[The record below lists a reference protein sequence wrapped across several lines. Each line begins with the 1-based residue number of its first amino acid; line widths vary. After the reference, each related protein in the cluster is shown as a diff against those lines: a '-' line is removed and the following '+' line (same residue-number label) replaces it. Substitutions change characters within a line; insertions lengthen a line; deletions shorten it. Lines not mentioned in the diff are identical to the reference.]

1 MKIEPLQVS
10 KVIQQ
15 NFSHLMTDFYEMQTE
30 YMASLN
36 FIYEDLDASLVAM
49 VITNDIYKNVYQ
61 NGAHQ
66 NTSIKFFYEA
76 DHFSTPISSLK
87 I

>member
-61 NGAHQ
+61 NGAQQ
-66 NTSIKFFYEA
+66 NTSINF
-76 DHFSTPISSLK
+76 L
-87 I
+87 

>member
-1 MKIEPLQVS
+1 MNIAPLPVS
-10 KVIQQ
+10 EVIQQ
-15 NFSHLMTDFYEMQTE
+15 YFSHLMTDFYEMQTE

-36 FIYEDLDASLVAM
+36 FLSEDLDASLVAM

-66 NTSIKFFYEA
+66 NTSITFFY
-76 DHFSTPISSLK
+76 
-87 I
+87 